1 MPSLKV
7 CPEVSVAFLSTARK
21 ISGHSQIRPRPLPS
35 TFFARHYS
43 LIPPFDAQL
52 IKRSF
57 HGLQQS
63 KGKRNYKWLK
73 NFELLSAAG
82 MMLTSHS
89 PPIATPLEPCRV
101 APYVNVP
108 SLRLPTAYDR
118 LPFPAFSAFDPA
130 LLTAAHQ
137 VRQLLA
143 RFKSSACQGQVTYLS
158 VTLKVTGH
166 RLQNVQSSLPGPT
179 NRR

>member
-1 MPSLKV
+1 MIDSKD
-7 CPEVSVAFLSTARK
+7 
-21 ISGHSQIRPRPLPS
+21 SQL
-35 TFFARHYS
+35 F
-43 LIPPFDAQL
+43 
-52 IKRSF
+52 
-57 HGLQQS
+57 
-63 KGKRNYKWLK
+63 
-73 NFELLSAAG
+73 SAAG

-137 VRQLLA
+137 VRHTISNC
-143 RFKSSACQGQVTYLS
+143 F
-158 VTLKVTGH
+158 
-166 RLQNVQSSLPGPT
+166 QSSM
-179 NRR
+179 